1 MNHAKDLRNREA
13 GIRRLAVNINM
24 FILELG
30 NPIMGTVII
39 GQHLSVKNVDNVKMI
54 IQKAK

>member
-1 MNHAKDLRNREA
+1 MGTHSLIYTPPNLDCSEE
-13 GIRRLAVNINM
+13 GFV

-30 NPIMGTVII
+30 NPIMGTVVT
-39 GQHLSVKNVDNVKMI
+39 GQHLSVTNADNVKMI